1 MRSEKQNNTTMLRNM
16 ILGVAVAGLL
26 ASCNVKENKMLK
38 ARIDSLNVE
47 LQASE
52 KTAQM
57 LQEVGVMLDSIE
69 TNRLMLRSGVVEGT
83 KYTDYS
89 GRLNNL
95 NAYIK
100 ETQGKLTELEESLK
114 KSKASSSS
122 YIGMVKK
129 LKADLETSSQQV
141 AALQQE
147 VEQVRNENQTLA
159 RTVSQRDSLITNH
172 TETIKVKEQDIASLE
187 GKVEE
192 INKNSINTQAE
203 MYFAQGQALE
213 LAAHRTQFAP
223 RKKKETK
230 REALELYKRAYSL
243 GKEDAKPR
251 IDELEKDLS

>member
-1 MRSEKQNNTTMLRNM
+1 MLKNI
-16 ILGVAVAGLL
+16 ILGLSVAALL

-38 ARIDSLNVE
+38 AKIDSLNVE

-69 TNRLMLRSGVVEGT
+69 TNRQMLRSGVVEGT
-83 KYTDYS
+83 QYTDYA

-100 ETQGKLTELEESLK
+100 ETQGKLTELEQSLK
-114 KSKASSSS
+114 KSKASSGTYMS
-122 YIGMVKK
+122 MVTK
-129 LKADLETSSQQV
+129 LKADLETSTQQI

-147 VEQVRNENQTLA
+147 VETVRGENQTLA
-159 RTVSQRDSLITNH
+159 RHVSQRDSLITVN
-172 TETIKVKEQDIASLE
+172 TDVIKVREQDIATLE

-192 INKNSINTQAE
+192 INKNAINTQAD

>member
-1 MRSEKQNNTTMLRNM
+1 MLKNI
-16 ILGVAVAGLL
+16 ILGLSAAALL

-38 ARIDSLNVE
+38 AKVDSLNVE

-69 TNRLMLRSGVVEGT
+69 TNRLMLREGVVEGT
-83 KYTDYS
+83 QYTDYS

-100 ETQGKLTELEESLK
+100 ETQGKLNELEQSLK
-114 KSKASSSS
+114 KSKSASSN
-122 YIGMVKK
+122 YMAMVTK
-129 LKADLETSSQQV
+129 LKTDLETSTQQI

-147 VEQVRNENQTLA
+147 VETVRGENQTLA
-159 RTVSQRDSLITNH
+159 RNVSQKDSVITVN
-172 TETIKVKEQDIASLE
+172 TETIKVREQDISSLE

-192 INKNSINTQAE
+192 INKNAINTQAD

-213 LAAHRTQFAP
+213 LAAHRTNFAP

-243 GKEDAKPR
+243 GKEDAKPK

>member
-1 MRSEKQNNTTMLRNM
+1 MLKNI
-16 ILGVAVAGLL
+16 ILGLSAAALL

-38 ARIDSLNVE
+38 AKVDSLNVE

-69 TNRLMLRSGVVEGT
+69 TNRLMLREGVVEGT
-83 KYTDYS
+83 QYTDYS

-100 ETQGKLTELEESLK
+100 ETQAKLSELEQSLK
-114 KSKASSSS
+114 KSKSASAN
-122 YIGMVKK
+122 YMAMVTK
-129 LKADLETSSQQV
+129 LKADLETSTQQI
-141 AALQQE
+141 AALQTE
-147 VEQVRNENQTLA
+147 VETVRGENQTLA
-159 RTVSQRDSLITNH
+159 RTVSQKDSTITVN
-172 TETIKVKEQDIASLE
+172 TETIKVREQDIASLE

-192 INKNSINTQAE
+192 INKNAINTQAD

>member
-1 MRSEKQNNTTMLRNM
+1 MLKNI
-16 ILGVAVAGLL
+16 ILGLSAAALL

-38 ARIDSLNVE
+38 AKVDSLNVE

-69 TNRLMLRSGVVEGT
+69 TNRLMLREGVVEGT
-83 KYTDYS
+83 QYTDYS

-100 ETQGKLTELEESLK
+100 ETQGKLTELEASLK
-114 KSKASSSS
+114 KSKSASSN
-122 YIGMVKK
+122 YMAMVNK
-129 LKADLETSSQQV
+129 LKADLETSTQQI

-147 VEQVRNENQTLA
+147 VETVRGENQALA
-159 RTVSQRDSLITNH
+159 RNVSQKDSVITIN
-172 TETIKVKEQDIASLE
+172 TETIKVREQDIASLE

-192 INKNSINTQAE
+192 INKNAINTQAD

-213 LAAHRTQFAP
+213 LAAHRTNFAP

>member
-1 MRSEKQNNTTMLRNM
+1 MLKNIM
-16 ILGVAVAGLL
+16 LGLSAAALL
-26 ASCNVKENKMLK
+26 ASCNVKENKELK
-38 ARIDSLNVE
+38 AKVDSLNVE

-83 KYTDYS
+83 QYTDYS

-114 KSKASSSS
+114 KSKASS
-122 YIGMVKK
+122 GMYMSMVNK
-129 LKADLETSSQQV
+129 LKADLETSTQQI

-147 VEQVRNENQTLA
+147 VETVRGENQTLA
-159 RTVSQRDSLITNH
+159 RNVSSRDSLISVN
-172 TETIKVKEQDIASLE
+172 TETIKVREQDIASLE

-192 INKNSINTQAE
+192 INKNAINTQAD

>member
-1 MRSEKQNNTTMLRNM
+1 MLKNI
-16 ILGVAVAGLL
+16 ILGLSAAALL

-38 ARIDSLNVE
+38 AKVDSLNVE

-69 TNRLMLRSGVVEGT
+69 TNRLMLREGVVEGT
-83 KYTDYS
+83 QYTDYS

-100 ETQGKLTELEESLK
+100 ETQGKLTELEQSLK
-114 KSKASSSS
+114 KSKSASAN
-122 YIGMVKK
+122 YMAMVTK
-129 LKADLETSSQQV
+129 LKADLETSTQQI
-141 AALQQE
+141 AALQTE
-147 VEQVRNENQTLA
+147 VETVRNENQTLA
-159 RTVSQRDSLITNH
+159 RTVSQKDSTITVN
-172 TETIKVKEQDIASLE
+172 TETIKVREQDIASLE

-192 INKNSINTQAE
+192 INKNAINTQAD

-213 LAAHRTQFAP
+213 LAAHRTNFAP

>member
-1 MRSEKQNNTTMLRNM
+1 MLKNI
-16 ILGVAVAGLL
+16 ILGLSAAALL

-38 ARIDSLNVE
+38 AKVDSLNVE

-69 TNRLMLRSGVVEGT
+69 TNRLMLREGVVEGT
-83 KYTDYS
+83 QYTDYS

-100 ETQGKLTELEESLK
+100 ETQGKLNELEQSLK
-114 KSKASSSS
+114 KSKSASAN
-122 YIGMVKK
+122 YMAMVTK
-129 LKADLETSSQQV
+129 LKADLETSTQQI

-147 VEQVRNENQTLA
+147 VETVRGENQTLA
-159 RTVSQRDSLITNH
+159 RNVSQKDSLITVN
-172 TETIKVKEQDIASLE
+172 TETIKVREQDIASLE

-192 INKNSINTQAE
+192 INKNAINTQAD

-213 LAAHRTQFAP
+213 LAAHRTNFAP

>member
-1 MRSEKQNNTTMLRNM
+1 MLKNIM
-16 ILGVAVAGLL
+16 LGLSAAALL
-26 ASCNVKENKMLK
+26 ASCNVKENKELK
-38 ARIDSLNVE
+38 AKVDSLNVE

-83 KYTDYS
+83 QYTDYS

-100 ETQGKLTELEESLK
+100 ETQSKLTELEESLK
-114 KSKASSSS
+114 KSKASSSTYMS
-122 YIGMVKK
+122 MVAK
-129 LKADLETSSQQV
+129 LKSDLETSTQQI

-147 VEQVRNENQTLA
+147 VETVRGENQSLA
-159 RTVSQRDSLITNH
+159 RNVSQRDSLITVN
-172 TETIKVKEQDIASLE
+172 TETIKVREQDIANLE

-192 INKNSINTQAE
+192 INKNSINTQADL
-203 MYFAQGQALE
+203 YFAQGQALE